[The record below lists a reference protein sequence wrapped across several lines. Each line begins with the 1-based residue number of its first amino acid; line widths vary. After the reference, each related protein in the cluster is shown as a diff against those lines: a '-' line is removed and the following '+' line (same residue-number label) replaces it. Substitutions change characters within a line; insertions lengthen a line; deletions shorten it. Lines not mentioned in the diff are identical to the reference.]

1 MTHHAYDHAMR
12 ILLIEPYF
20 GGSHRVWA
28 EGYRTHSSH
37 EVTLITLPARWW
49 RWRMR
54 GGAVSVAERARELAD
69 EGYRPDAVLVSS
81 MIDLGLLRSLLDG
94 VWGRVPTALY
104 FHESQLSYPDSP
116 QLEPDASYGFTNW
129 TSAMVADR
137 VFFNSGYH
145 LDVFFEQ
152 VDRQLRGFPDL
163 RHLHHIEGVRSKSSV
178 LPVGID
184 LSWLAERQAAT
195 GPPLVLWNHRWEHDK
210 APEVFFDAARRL
222 AADGLEFDL
231 AICGESFR
239 QVPEEFLAAACD
251 LGGRMVQFGFA
262 PLRDY
267 RRLLLSSE
275 VVVSTSLQEFF
286 GISVM
291 EAVAAGAFPVLPDRL
306 SYPHLIPQRFHG
318 RVLYADGE
326 LRRALERAITEDHA
340 TASVALAAHARSFGW
355 DRVAVDYDRE
365 IGELL

>member
-1 MTHHAYDHAMR
+1 MEV
-12 ILLIEPYF
+12 LLVEPYF
-20 GGSHRVWA
+20 GGSHRAWA
-28 EGYRTHSSH
+28 EGYRTHASH
-37 EVTLITLPARWW
+37 EVTLITLPPRWW

-54 GGAVSVAERARELAD
+54 GGAVTIAERAGDLAD
-69 EGYRPDAVLVSS
+69 RGYRPDVVLVSS

-94 VWGRVPTALY
+94 IWGRVPTALY
-104 FHESQLSYPDSP
+104 FHETQLSYPDSP

-129 TSAMVADR
+129 TSALAADR
-137 VFFNSGYH
+137 VFFNSRYH
-145 LDVFFEQ
+145 LDVFFEE

-163 RHLHHIEGVRSKSSV
+163 RHSHLVGEVRSRSSV

-184 LSWLAERQAAT
+184 LSWVADRPATT

-222 AADGLEFDL
+222 ASEGLDFRL

-251 LGGRMVQFGFA
+251 LGDRMVQFGYA

-267 RRLLLSSE
+267 RRLLATSD
-275 VVVSTSLQEFF
+275 VVVSTALQEFF

-291 EAVAAGAFPVLPDRL
+291 EAMAGGAFPVLPRRL
-306 SYPHLIPQRFHG
+306 SYPDLIPEPLHRE
-318 RVLYADGE
+318 VLYGE
-326 LRRALERAITEDHA
+326 GELAEALRRAISTDHG
-340 TASVALAAHARSFGW
+340 ASGRSLAAHARSYGW
-355 DRVAVDYDRE
+355 DRIAVDYDRVMT
-365 IGELL
+365 ELL